1 MTVGSKNENIINR
14 NNTKTMKTRITLI
27 LVAFFLSF
35 NIGFAQQDEE
45 CMLNLTMMNEFYKSK
60 KLDEAYEPFMA
71 VRNKCPKFNAAIYV
85 YGEKI
90 LMHKIDKATG
100 EEKKALLN
108 DLMKLWDQGLEHYPS
123 RYTKGGVMQNKAML
137 MFDHKADLGLN
148 DKQVYDVFDNLFKTE
163 PDSFTNPK
171 GLYAYFSLLVDMNA
185 AGQVPV
191 QDVFNKYDDVSDKIA
206 KEVEN
211 YTLKLNPLIEKE
223 EAGTALT
230 DKEEKEKS
238 SYNSY
243 LEAYSQVSGSIDSKQ
258 GALANCENLIP
269 IYTRD
274 FETNKNDAVWLKR
287 AVSRMYNK
295 ECTDDPLYI
304 KLVKAYDEVD
314 PSADTKVFVAA
325 ILLKD
330 NKESEAIKYFNQA
343 YDLET
348 DKLKKANLAYR
359 IAENMRKKGNY
370 GQARSYYQKALANSP
385 SMGKAHIAIA
395 GMYAASANNCGDTNF
410 NKRAVFWLAAAE
422 ARKAGRVDAN
432 LKSYA
437 DGVAA
442 SYEAK
447 APSKSEIFTCGCEG
461 TVINIG
467 CWIGASVTVPKL

>member
-1 MTVGSKNENIINR
+1 
-14 NNTKTMKTRITLI
+14 MKTRFTLI

-35 NIGFAQQDEE
+35 NVSFAQQDEE
-45 CMLNLTMMNEFYKSK
+45 CMLNLTMMNDFYKSK
-60 KLDEAYEPFMA
+60 KMDEAYEPFMA
-71 VRNKCPKFNAAIYV
+71 VRNKCPKFNPAIYV

-90 LMHKIDKATG
+90 LLHKAEKATG
-100 EEKKALLN
+100 EEKKAFLN
-108 DLMKLWDQGLEHYPS
+108 DLMKLWDQGLENFPS
-123 RYTKGGVMQNKAML
+123 RYTKGGVMQDKTLLMYDNKA
-137 MFDHKADLGLN
+137 ALGLT
-148 DKQVYDVFDNLFKTE
+148 DKQVYDAFDHLYKTE
-163 PDSFTNPK
+163 PDSFTSPK
-171 GLYAYFSLLVDMNA
+171 GLYAYFSLLVDLHA
-185 AGQVPV
+185 AGQVEL
-191 QDVFNKYDDVSDKIA
+191 QSVFDKYDDVTDKIG

-211 YTLKLNPLIEKE
+211 YTNKLNAIVEKE

-230 DKEEKEKS
+230 DKEESAKS
-238 SYNSY
+238 SHNSY
-243 LEAYSQVSGSIDSKQ
+243 LAAYDQVSGSIDSKL

-269 IYTRD
+269 LYTKD
-274 FETNKNDAVWLKR
+274 FETYKNDAVWLKR

-314 PSADTKVFVAA
+314 PSADTKVFVAG

-330 NKESEAIKYFNQA
+330 GKENEAMKYFNQA
-343 YDLET
+343 YDLQT
-348 DKLKKANLAYR
+348 DKLKKANLAYK
-359 IAENMRKKGNY
+359 IADNLRKKGNY

-422 ARKAGRVDAN
+422 ARKAGKVDAN

-437 DGVAA
+437 DGLAA
-442 SYEAK
+442 SYDGK
-447 APSKSEIFTCGCEG
+447 APTKAEIFTCGCEG
-461 TVINIG
+461 KVISIG

>member
-1 MTVGSKNENIINR
+1 
-14 NNTKTMKTRITLI
+14 MKTRITLI

-35 NIGFAQQDEE
+35 NVGFAQQDEE
-45 CMLNLTMMNEFYKSK
+45 CMLNLTLMNDFYKSK

-71 VRNKCPKFNAAIYV
+71 VRNKCPKFNPAIYV

-90 LMHKIDKATG
+90 LIHKADKVTG
-100 EEKKALLN
+100 EEKKAFLN
-108 DLMKLWDQGLEHYPS
+108 DVMKLWDQGLENFPS
-123 RYTKGGVMQNKAML
+123 RYTKGGIMQDKAML
-137 MFDHKADLGLN
+137 MYDNKADLGLT
-148 DKQVYDVFDNLFKTE
+148 DKQVYDAFDNLYKTE
-163 PDSFTNPK
+163 PDSFTSPK
-171 GLYAYFSLLVDMNA
+171 GLYTYFSLLVDLNA

-191 QDVFNKYDDVSDKIA
+191 QDVFNKYDDVSDKIS

-211 YTLKLNPLIEKE
+211 YTNKVNALVEKE

-243 LEAYSQVSGSIDSKQ
+243 LAAYDQVSGSIDSKL

-269 IYTRD
+269 LYTKD
-274 FETNKNDAVWLKR
+274 FEAYKNDAVWLKR

-314 PSADTKVFVAA
+314 PSADTKVFVAG

-330 NKESEAIKYFNQA
+330 GKENEAMQYFNQA
-343 YDLET
+343 YDLQT
-348 DKLKKANLAYR
+348 DKLKKANLAYK
-359 IAENMRKKGNY
+359 IADNLRKKGNY

-395 GMYAASANNCGDTNF
+395 GMYAASANNCGDSNF

-437 DGVAA
+437 EGVAA
-442 SYEAK
+442 NYDAK
-447 APSKSEIFTCGCEG
+447 APTKGEIFTAGNAG
-461 TVINIG
+461 QSISIG